1 MDWLFLVQN
10 HQILQTQAQ
19 IQTQTQ
25 IVQPKLV
32 VILPLRHRRN
42 QLTTVIETVTKTW
55 TLTEME
61 PPAKIYLNKYLK
73 TMITLELKSH
83 FLRLYQMALADD
95 QFDVLE
101 LQMLYHFADERG
113 IPREEL
119 DKLFLNPINT
129 DLIVPEKLSSRIEYL
144 YDFTRIIW
152 ADGKIT
158 EDELNM
164 LKKYCRKFNFL
175 EENINEL
182 SDYLID
188 CVQKNIQKEEII
200 SQLNS

>member
-1 MDWLFLVQN
+1 MV
-10 HQILQTQAQ
+10 
-19 IQTQTQ
+19 
-25 IVQPKLV
+25 
-32 VILPLRHRRN
+32 
-42 QLTTVIETVTKTW
+42 
-55 TLTEME
+55 TEMD
-61 PPAKIYLNKYLK
+61 AHVKAYLK
-73 TMITLELKSH
+73 NKTENMITLELKSH
-83 FLRLYQMALADD
+83 FLRLYQMALSDD

-129 DLIVPEKLSSRIEYL
+129 ELIIPENLTTKIEYL

-158 EDELNM
+158 DDEENM

-175 EENINEL
+175 DENINDL
-182 SDYLID
+182 STYLID
-188 CVQKNIQKEEII
+188 CVQKNVQKEEII

>member
-1 MDWLFLVQN
+1 MN
-10 HQILQTQAQ
+10 
-19 IQTQTQ
+19 
-25 IVQPKLV
+25 
-32 VILPLRHRRN
+32 
-42 QLTTVIETVTKTW
+42 
-55 TLTEME
+55 E
-61 PPAKIYLNKYLK
+61 PTIM
-73 TMITLELKSH
+73 TIELKSH
-83 FLRLYQMALADD
+83 FLRLYQMALSDD

-113 IPREEL
+113 VPKEEL
-119 DKLFLNPINT
+119 DKLFLNPIST
-129 DLIVPEKLSSRIEYL
+129 DLIIPEELNTRIEYL

-158 EDELNM
+158 DDELNM

-182 SDYLID
+182 SNYLID

>member
-1 MDWLFLVQN
+1 
-10 HQILQTQAQ
+10 
-19 IQTQTQ
+19 
-25 IVQPKLV
+25 
-32 VILPLRHRRN
+32 
-42 QLTTVIETVTKTW
+42 
-55 TLTEME
+55 
-61 PPAKIYLNKYLK
+61 
-73 TMITLELKSH
+73 MITLELKSH
-83 FLRLYQMALADD
+83 FLRLYQMALSDD

-119 DKLFLNPINT
+119 DKLFLNPISTELSIPEEVNT
-129 DLIVPEKLSSRIEYL
+129 RIEYL

-164 LKKYCRKFNFL
+164 LKKYCRKFNFRD
-175 EENINEL
+175 ENINEL

-188 CVQKNIQKEEII
+188 CVQKNIGKQEII
-200 SQLNS
+200 NQLNS